1 MRTAVAQAALLCLLA
16 VGLAGCNR
24 ELTREQR
31 ALLIAGEESFA
42 RADYPGTIGQLSRFL
57 AQVNDDPTVA
67 RAAYVRGLA
76 RLRTGQRGEAAVDL
90 SRAARGGGDPDAVWR
105 ARVALGTLYF
115 EDARW
120 RDAIVQLEAV
130 VDRMPSSEGR
140 DAALF
145 RLAVCYEKV
154 AQPREARALF
164 QRVVSEYSGGPY
176 REEARRRLAG
186 AASAAP
192 AGGGAFALQCGAFS
206 LERNADELA
215 RRLRGRGFS
224 AYARRE
230 PRGVG
235 HVHVVYVGDY
245 SSRTEAERN
254 LLAVRP
260 HAGDARV
267 VQR

>member
-1 MRTAVAQAALLCLLA
+1 MRTAAARAVLACLLIA
-16 VGLAGCNR
+16 GSAGCNR

-31 ALLIAGEESFA
+31 DLLIAGEEAFA

-57 AQVNDDPTVA
+57 SQVNDDPTVA

-76 RLRTGQRGEAAVDL
+76 RLRTGQRSEAAVDL
-90 SRAARGGGDPDAVWR
+90 SRAARGGDPDAVWR

-115 EDARW
+115 EDSRW
-120 RDAIVQLEAV
+120 RDAIVHLEAV
-130 VDRMPSSEGR
+130 VDQMPSSERR

-154 AQPREARALF
+154 ARPREARALF
-164 QRVVSEYSGGPY
+164 QRVVTEYSGGPY

-186 AASAAP
+186 ATTATP
-192 AGGGAFALQCGAFS
+192 VDGGAFAIQCGAFT

-215 RRLRGRGFS
+215 RRLRGRGFP

-235 HVHVVYVGDY
+235 HVHIVYVGDY
-245 SSRTEAERN
+245 SSRTEAERS
-254 LLAVRP
+254 LPGLRV
-260 HAGDARV
+260 HARDARV